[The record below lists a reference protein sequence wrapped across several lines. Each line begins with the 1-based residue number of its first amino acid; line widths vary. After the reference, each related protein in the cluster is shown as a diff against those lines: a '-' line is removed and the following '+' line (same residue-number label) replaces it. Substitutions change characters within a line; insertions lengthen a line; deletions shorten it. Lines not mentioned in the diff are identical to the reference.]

1 MGYFTTSQLFLFP
14 SFDLDQNEQDK
25 LDVLLAVLEESGIG
39 EIIERCTS
47 HDDSG
52 VEGTGMIH
60 TDCLPRLLIPF
71 PDTIHP

>member
-25 LDVLLAVLEESGIG
+25 LDVLLAVLEEKSSNVALAM
-39 EIIERCTS
+39 TTP
-47 HDDSG
+47 G

-60 TDCLPRLLIPF
+60 TDCLPRLRIPF
-71 PDTIHP
+71 PDTTHP